1 MAKVIVTCDSTCDL
15 DQASVDKYHIIVCPL
30 YVYTGQEEHRDGIDI
45 KAPQVFEYV
54 SRPGILPRTAACT
67 SEDYTKFWQP
77 HLDEGCEIV
86 HINISAEFSSC
97 YQNAVL
103 AAQELGHVYPIDSRN
118 LSSGSGL
125 LALEAAELAQA
136 GKSAKEIFD
145 YLETKKLRL
154 NVSFVIDTLEYL
166 AKGGRCSALV
176 SLASSL
182 LKIKPCIEVI
192 GGKMGVGKKYRGKLA
207 AVINQYVHER
217 LKAAG
222 DVETKRIFITD
233 SGVTD
238 DIVEDVRKAILEEA
252 PFAEIIHSN
261 AGCTVSSH
269 CGPNTLGILF
279 FEAEK

>member
-1 MAKVIVTCDSTCDL
+1 MSKVIVTCDSTCDL
-15 DQASVDKYHIIVCPL
+15 DQASVDKYNIVVIPL

-45 KAPQVFEYV
+45 NSSQVFDYV
-54 SRPGILPRTAACT
+54 KRTGNLPRTAACS
-67 SEDYTKFWQP
+67 SEDYLKIWQP
-77 HLDEGCEIV
+77 YLDEGCEIV

-97 YQNAVL
+97 YQSAVL
-103 AAQELGHVYPIDSRN
+103 GAQEIGRVYPVDSRN

-125 LALEAAELAQA
+125 LALEAAELAAA

-145 YLETKKLRL
+145 YLEIKKHRL
-154 NVSFVIDTLEYL
+154 NVSFIIDTLEYL
-166 AKGGRCSALV
+166 AKGGRCSALA

-182 LKIKPCIEVI
+182 LRIKPCIEVI

-207 AVINQYVHER
+207 SVINQYVHER

-233 SGVTD
+233 SGVSD
-238 DIVEDVRKAILEEA
+238 DIVADVRKAIMEEA

>member
-15 DQASVDKYHIIVCPL
+15 DQASVEKYRLIVCPL
-30 YVYTGQEEHRDGIDI
+30 YVYTGQDEHRDGVDI
-45 KAPQVFEYV
+45 NAQQVFDYV
-54 SRPGILPRTAACT
+54 KRTGILPRTAACT

-77 HLDEGCEIV
+77 YLDEGCEIV

-103 AAQELGHVYPIDSRN
+103 AAQELGNVYPIDSRN

-145 YLETKKLRL
+145 YLEKKKLRL
-154 NVSFVIDTLEYL
+154 NVSFVIDTLEFL

-192 GGKMGVGKKYRGKLA
+192 DGKMGVGKKYRGKLA